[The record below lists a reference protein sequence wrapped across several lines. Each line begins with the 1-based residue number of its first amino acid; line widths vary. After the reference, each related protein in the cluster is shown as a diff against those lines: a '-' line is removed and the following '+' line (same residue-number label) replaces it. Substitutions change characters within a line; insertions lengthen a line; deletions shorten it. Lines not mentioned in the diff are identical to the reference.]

1 MKNLLVGGL
10 KMFKFKS
17 IKTLAEATVKS
28 AKTHSPLLLNLA
40 GAGFVISAIPVAI
53 KNHEKYQTLRAATEH
68 GKRMEGKPDTLTKK
82 DVIVCAAKAYWPT
95 CLLIA
100 AGLGCFFGSS
110 YILHSRVVSATAAAV
125 ASAAAYTELKDATR
139 EIASTEVQDAID
151 KKIAEANA
159 KRMPED
165 VEELKS
171 FEKKMT
177 ESEDSGQVFYEPYT
191 GRYFQSTIQDIRA
204 AINDINKD
212 LNQGELV
219 LLNDFFDL
227 IGLESV
233 DMGNFFVWTQDIEGQ
248 AWITWNA
255 YLAPGRSKPCL
266 TLDYK
271 NGPHFDDKPF

>member
-1 MKNLLVGGL
+1 
-10 KMFKFKS
+10 MFKFNS
-17 IKTLAEATVKS
+17 IKTLAKATVKS

-82 DVIVCAAKAYWPT
+82 ETVVCAVKAYWPT
-95 CLLIA
+95 CLLIV

-139 EIASTEVQDAID
+139 EIAGTEVQEAINN
-151 KKIAEANA
+151 KIAEANA

-171 FEKKMT
+171 FEKKTT
-177 ESEDSGQVFYEPYT
+177 ESEDSGQVFYEPFT
-191 GRYFQSTIQDIRA
+191 GRYFQATVQDIRA
-204 AINDINKD
+204 AVNNINAD
-212 LNQGELV
+212 LNRGDEV
-219 LLNDFFDL
+219 TLNDFFDY
-227 IGLESV
+227 IGLDRV
-233 DMGNFFVWTQDIEGQ
+233 DIGDYFVWSQEFEGL
-248 AWITWNA
+248 ASTTWNA

-266 TLDYK
+266 TLKYE
-271 NGPHFDDKPF
+271 NGPHVDSKPF

>member
-1 MKNLLVGGL
+1 
-10 KMFKFKS
+10 MFKFNS
-17 IKTLAEATVKS
+17 IKTLAKATVKS

-165 VEELKS
+165 VEEQLS
-171 FEKKMT
+171 FKEKMT

-191 GRYFQSTIQDIRA
+191 GRYFQATVQDIRA
-204 AINDINKD
+204 AVNEVNAH
-212 LNQGELV
+212 LNLGDDV
-219 LLNDFFDL
+219 SLNDFFDY
-227 IGLESV
+227 IGLDSV
-233 DMGNFFVWTQDIEGQ
+233 ELGDRFAWTQEFEGL
-248 AWITWNA
+248 ASITWKA

-266 TLDYK
+266 TLEYTS
-271 NGPHFDDKPF
+271 GPHFDEKPF

>member
-1 MKNLLVGGL
+1 
-10 KMFKFKS
+10 MFKFKS

-139 EIASTEVQDAID
+139 EIAGSEVQEAID
-151 KKIAEANA
+151 KKIAEVNA

-165 VEELKS
+165 MEEQVS
-171 FEKKMT
+171 FKEKMT
-177 ESEDSGQVFYEPYT
+177 ESEDVGQVFYEPFT
-191 GRYFQSTIQDIRA
+191 GRYFQATVQDIRA
-204 AINDINKD
+204 AVNDINAD
-212 LNQGELV
+212 LNRGDEV
-219 LLNDFFDL
+219 TLNDFFDY
-227 IGLESV
+227 IGLDSV
-233 DMGNFFVWTQDIEGQ
+233 EVGNCFVWTQDIEGL
-248 AWITWNA
+248 AEIMWDA
-255 YLAPGRSKPCL
+255 YLTPGHSKPCL
-266 TLDYK
+266 TLEYK
-271 NGPHFDDKPF
+271 HGPHVCETPF